1 MLGRAT
7 PLAPNGSTVKLKLTR
22 SLPQT
27 KTLIW
32 HTKLAHCH
40 SAYLVFTIIKLT
52 MVYPSKPNF
61 VAVGRSDIC
70 LNLLLYNFF
79 CKGSEKK
86 SWQLTK
92 PYLLNENMG
101 LGYLF

>member
-1 MLGRAT
+1 MLGRTT
-7 PLAPNGSTVKLKLTR
+7 PLAPNGSTVKLKLIR

-40 SAYLVFTIIKLT
+40 SAYLVFTMIKLT

-61 VAVGRSDIC
+61 VAVHRSDIC
-70 LNLLLYNFF
+70 CLILYNFF
-79 CKGSEKK
+79 VKVQKK
-86 SWQLTK
+86 IWAIDKSISSK
-92 PYLLNENMG
+92 
-101 LGYLF
+101 